1 MLLHNKKIIYGV
13 VGYCA
18 IRSKSVYLNIYNV
31 IYNVLQ
37 YKIDDE
43 VTLMRS
49 KKTAQRRL

>member
-18 IRSKSVYLNIYNV
+18 IRSKSVYLNILYK
-31 IYNVLQ
+31 LQ
-37 YKIDDE
+37 CANICIKIDE

-49 KKTAQRRL
+49 NDARLTTS